1 MAKIGIIGAGTA
13 GLASAIRLKTMG
25 YDVDVYE
32 KNNQVGGRMYQ
43 LTDQG
48 FSFDV
53 GPTIVMMPELYKEV
67 FEFSGVD
74 ASKYL
79 DMKLLDPM
87 NRVYFSDGSFFDISS
102 DLTKLIK
109 QLESFGE
116 DDAKGYMAYLSDVY
130 ERYLR
135 AKKHFLYKSYRRPT
149 EFFNLKSLI
158 QVLKLRTLSS
168 AYRSISSFVKNEK
181 LRQALSFQTLYI
193 GMSPYNGPSIY
204 TIIPMI
210 ELFYGVWYIKGG
222 MYQIAKA
229 MEKRFLE
236 LGRHI
241 YLNQDVDE
249 ILIKDKRAY
258 GIKIGDQKIYYDAVL
273 SNADFPW
280 TMKHLIKDEKFNG
293 KYQSK
298 KIDRMKYSTSGFIMY
313 LGLNKKYKTNVHAI
327 RFAKD
332 FKKNISD
339 LFKSIIPE
347 DPSFYM
353 YSPSQID
360 DSVAPRGK
368 ESLYVLVPVP
378 SLHQNDIVWTDS
390 LKNEY
395 YQKMISM
402 ISTISGFEDIKD
414 HVEISHI

>member
-1 MAKIGIIGAGTA
+1 
-13 GLASAIRLKTMG
+13 
-25 YDVDVYE
+25 
-32 KNNQVGGRMYQ
+32 
-43 LTDQG
+43 
-48 FSFDV
+48 
-53 GPTIVMMPELYKEV
+53 
-67 FEFSGVD
+67 
-74 ASKYL
+74 
-79 DMKLLDPM
+79 
-87 NRVYFSDGSFFDISS
+87 
-102 DLTKLIK
+102 
-109 QLESFGE
+109 
-116 DDAKGYMAYLSDVY
+116 
-130 ERYLR
+130 
-135 AKKHFLYKSYRRPT
+135 
-149 EFFNLKSLI
+149 
-158 QVLKLRTLSS
+158 
-168 AYRSISSFVKNEK
+168 
-181 LRQALSFQTLYI
+181 
-193 GMSPYNGPSIY
+193 MSPYNGPSIY

-222 MYQIAKA
+222 IYQIAKA

-236 LGRHI
+236 FGGHI

-273 SNADFPW
+273 SNADLPW
-280 TMKHLIKDEKFNG
+280 TMKHLIKDEKFKG